1 MRSSSGRCVSSL
13 KLACRCGW
21 TQAKDINVSQCTKTA
36 IQTCVCVCLH
46 AAIHRILHLLCA
58 VCLWVRNDRFTS
70 CPPLDY
76 GASDPWP
83 LNLQS
88 RFNDPIVSHPGICNH
103 GNIAPTPPPLTP
115 PHSTPHAH
123 NAAAIPTTTM
133 SYSVSSQVGDL
144 WRGVCC
150 QYSRRRLPE
159 AAARIPLG

>member
-1 MRSSSGRCVSSL
+1 MR
-13 KLACRCGW
+13 AEFM
-21 TQAKDINVSQCTKTA
+21 
-36 IQTCVCVCLH
+36 VCVGRRLH
-46 AAIHRILHLLCA
+46 ESRGDESVHNDGKSSMCECVPPRAPLNRALHLLCA

-70 CPPLDY
+70 CPPLDC
-76 GASDPWP
+76 GASDLWP

-103 GNIAPTPPPLTP
+103 GNIPPRTATPL
-115 PHSTPHAH
+115 PHLAH
-123 NAAAIPTTTM
+123 NAAAISTTTM

-150 QYSRRRLPE
+150 QYSRRRLPA